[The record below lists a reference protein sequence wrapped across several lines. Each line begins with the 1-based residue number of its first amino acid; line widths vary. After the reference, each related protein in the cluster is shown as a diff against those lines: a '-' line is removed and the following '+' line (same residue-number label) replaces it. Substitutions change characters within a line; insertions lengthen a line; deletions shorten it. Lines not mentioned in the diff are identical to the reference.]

1 MSKFSITNKLLKGPL
16 SLAASI
22 APSSSTLPIL
32 ENIMFTDGKLVASDS
47 QAQISISCPVSGNF
61 TAGSEKLKKITAA
74 FADDAE
80 LTFEVKGDKL
90 TVKSGKSK
98 LTMPV
103 ISVEQF
109 PVVKLDGD
117 PVVINLKQE
126 DIKFHMQNVLHAL
139 PQNNVVMWQ
148 NNMLFRNGTVLAT
161 TGIEMAVSQQ
171 DVEQEYDFSIP
182 YKAAGQLLKL
192 LSDGDVTLNIYKN
205 KVLFKFADMEFIAP
219 IADQPYPDAMRA
231 VPKPNVP
238 ITFNREAFLD
248 MSSRASINASK
259 FAGAKFIL
267 AGQELTLECTDF
279 GADSVDIMSV
289 TYDGPY
295 IEFGYN
301 ILQLRAAVTS
311 IRSDVVTM
319 HVAANGTALVLSD
332 DSMQKNVLTC
342 MSI

>member
-1 MSKFSITNKLLKGPL
+1 MSKFTITNKLLKGPL
-16 SLAASI
+16 ALAASI
-22 APSSSTLPIL
+22 APTSSTLPIL

-47 QAQISISCPVSGNF
+47 QAQISINCPVSGNF
-61 TAGSEKLKKITAA
+61 TASADKLKKITSA

-80 LTFEVKGDKL
+80 LSFDIQKDKL
-90 TVKSGKSK
+90 IIKSGKSK

-103 ISVEQF
+103 IGVEQF

-126 DIKFHMQNVLHAL
+126 DIKFHLQNVLYAIG
-139 PQNNVVMWQ
+139 QNNVVMWM
-148 NNMLFRNGTVLAT
+148 NNLLFTNGKYAAAT
-161 TGIEMAVSQQ
+161 NMGMAVSEQ
-171 DVEQEYDFSIP
+171 DVEQEYKFSIP
-182 YKAAGQLLKL
+182 SKAVGQLLKFL
-192 LSDGDVTLNIYKN
+192 DDGDAVLHIYKN
-205 KVLFKFADMEFIAP
+205 KVVFLLGDVEFICPIANQEHPDVFKFI
-219 IADQPYPDAMRA
+219 
-231 VPKPNVP
+231 PKMSTP

-267 AGQELTLECTDF
+267 AGQELTLECKDF
-279 GADSVDIMSV
+279 IADSTDSMSV
-289 TYDGPY
+289 TYDGPD

-342 MSI
+342 MRI